1 MNFNGG
7 RNRGSGTS
15 SGPDKVGGRKKTAR
29 ASLLLL
35 SVGAV
40 FLLTSC
46 ASVEKRPSMDL
57 PESFSATG
65 KARVPDQWW
74 EAFGDAD
81 LNYLIDRA
89 MSDNLDILTAWDRL
103 DQATALAKKAN
114 APLWPDVNAGFSVTD
129 IDVAGSDDPFTVED
143 TFYSLSLTATYEIDL
158 WRRIRSGRDAAR
170 ADTRATRE
178 DLDTVTIT
186 ISSEIARAWYEL
198 QEQQSQL
205 VILSDQ
211 TDVNRTYLELLE
223 LRFNQGLTAAAEV
236 LQQRQ
241 QLTATEGEVPLVKSR
256 VEVLEHEL
264 AVLLGKHPTSEVA
277 ADGNGLPALPPLPDT
292 GLPADLLLRRP
303 DVRSAQLRV
312 EASDYRVSEA
322 IADRFPRLSIS
333 ISAQDTE
340 TEFRSLFD
348 NWIKNLAANL
358 TAPVF
363 DGRRRKSEVERTR
376 AVTSERLHNFEKTVL
391 NAFKEVEN
399 ALVQERRQ
407 AEFVAN
413 LDKQVE
419 IARQTVEFT
428 RERYINGATD
438 YLPVLIA
445 LRTLQRLERNQLEA
459 QRRLITFRINLYRAL
474 AGGWE
479 LEREAPEKDKVAMDK
494 GDAS

>member
-15 SGPDKVGGRKKTAR
+15 SGPGKVGGRKKTAR

-35 SVGAV
+35 SVSAI

-46 ASVEKRPSMDL
+46 ASVKKRPPMDL

-65 KARVPDQWW
+65 EARVPDQWW

-103 DQATALAKKAN
+103 DQAMAIAKIAD
-114 APLWPDVNAGFSVTD
+114 APLWPDVNAAFSITD
-129 IDVAGSDDPFTVED
+129 TEVVGSDDPFIVED
-143 TFYSLSLTATYEIDL
+143 TFLGLSLTAGYEVDL
-158 WRRIRSGRDAAR
+158 WGRIRSRRRAAG
-170 ADTRATRE
+170 ADLNATRE
-178 DLDTVTIT
+178 DLDTVAIT
-186 ISSEIARAWYEL
+186 ISGEIARIWYEL
-198 QEQQSQL
+198 LEQRSQL
-205 VILSDQ
+205 DILSEQ
-211 TDVNRTYLELLE
+211 AEINGTYLELLE

-241 QLTATEGEVPLVKSR
+241 QLTATQGEMPLVESR

-277 ADGNGLPALPPLPDT
+277 ADGKNLPELAALPDT
-292 GLPADLLLRRP
+292 GLPAGLLLRRP
-303 DVRSAQLRV
+303 DVRAAQLRV
-312 EASDYRVSEA
+312 EAADYRVGEA
-322 IADRFPRLSIS
+322 IADRLPRLSIS

-340 TEFRSLFD
+340 TEFHSLFD
-348 NWIKNLAANL
+348 NWIKNIAANL

-376 AVTSERLHNFEKTVL
+376 AVASERLHSFEKTVL
-391 NAFKEVEN
+391 NALKEVEN
-399 ALVQERRQ
+399 ALAQERRQ
-407 AEFVAN
+407 AEFVASLN
-413 LDKQVE
+413 EQVE

-445 LRTLQRLERNQLEA
+445 LRTLQRLERDQLEA

-479 LEREAPEKDKVAMDK
+479 LEREVPEKDKVAMDK